1 MANRYLCYVPKEWK
15 SLPEDTLKTTIEDKA
30 LKQWKHT
37 KYLEGTTIR
46 LENVTAKLNYYRFTP
61 WMRKADD
68 SNEYPSA
75 SQYYGIE
82 MKCILCAKSS
92 FETDIDIYAPREESR
107 TFEAAFEIAFRPE
120 EDGKHADWDILLFS
134 LV

>member
-82 MKCILCAKSS
+82 MKCILCAKS
-92 FETDIDIYAPREESR
+92 
-107 TFEAAFEIAFRPE
+107 
-120 EDGKHADWDILLFS
+120 
-134 LV
+134 